1 MLRATGIQIFSQIDI
16 IMLVMNVVI
25 DSNNLGES
33 DLGGGRKLISNL
45 YSIIINSSLINAG
58 YR

>member
-1 MLRATGIQIFSQIDI
+1 
-16 IMLVMNVVI
+16 MLVMNVVI